1 LSSALIVGR
10 ARAPTMSAVASLPE
24 NGGVPGPPVVHD
36 AMRKRLNGVLVEQ
49 IRSDA
54 YVAPLKLPQF
64 SYVIAKLREL
74 SVMWA
79 FGGSETWP
87 RERIDEA
94 IAAVKNQVA
103 DFLGGSE
110 GE

>member
-1 LSSALIVGR
+1 
-10 ARAPTMSAVASLPE
+10 
-24 NGGVPGPPVVHD
+24 
-36 AMRKRLNGVLVEQ
+36 MRKHLNDLLVEQ

-54 YVAPLKLPQF
+54 YAPPLKLQQF
-64 SYVIAKLREL
+64 SYVIATLREL

-79 FGGSETWP
+79 SGGSDTWP
-87 RERIDEA
+87 RVRIDEA